1 MINVRYAAE
10 RVKSFMGPILWEAS
24 GLLLAIVAVPLA
36 CCISI
41 GIFLALILLGLLA
54 GVYLIAYRLM
64 TLGRLLRLYATW
76 SARRG
81 SND

>member
-1 MINVRYAAE
+1 MTNVQFAAE
-10 RVKSFMGPILWEAS
+10 RVKSFMAPILLEAS
-24 GLLLAIVAVPLA
+24 GLFLAIVAVPLA
-36 CCISI
+36 CCLSV
-41 GIFLALILLGLLA
+41 GIFLVTIILGLLV
-54 GVYLIAYRLM
+54 GVYLIVSKLM